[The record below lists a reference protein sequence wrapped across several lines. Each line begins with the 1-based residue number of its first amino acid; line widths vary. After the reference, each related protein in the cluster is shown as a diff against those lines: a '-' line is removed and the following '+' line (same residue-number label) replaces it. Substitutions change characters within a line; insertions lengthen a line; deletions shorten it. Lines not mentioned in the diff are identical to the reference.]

1 MCFIVGKKALQR
13 HFSLWVHATLFT
25 RLPFIFILLFF
36 KMKDKLFSKIHFF
49 ALSALLFMASCDL
62 STDDPFFSTN
72 TFEKGVFVVNE
83 GSFNGSGT
91 ITFYDPESGEVIQ
104 DLFAAVNNGAALGQ
118 FVQSITF
125 YNNLGYIVVNGANK
139 VVVVNGSSFE
149 QIGVIEGFEQPRFFL
164 PVSANF
170 AYVSQWGADGLTGS
184 VVKVNIGTLQIVK
197 TIPVGKGPEKMW
209 PKGTDVYVA
218 NSGGFGLDSTVSI
231 INTLDDTE
239 KERRFAGGYNP
250 ASVAA
255 FNNTS
260 GVSLTY
266 ALCRGD
272 WNATTPQGL
281 LGDLNNGGAGFN
293 TVPGGDDLCTAP
305 EGNKMY
311 FIGGGAVWSVNQF
324 AVSKLYDQNAY
335 GLACDPASGNLYI
348 ADAKDFSSNGEVVI
362 YGANG
367 GKISSFQ
374 AGVSPNEVVF
384 R

>member
-1 MCFIVGKKALQR
+1 
-13 HFSLWVHATLFT
+13 
-25 RLPFIFILLFF
+25 
-36 KMKDKLFSKIHFF
+36 MKDKLFSKIHFF
-49 ALSALLFMASCDL
+49 TLSALLFMASCDL
-62 STDDPFFSTN
+62 STDDPFFFTN

-139 VVVVNGSSFE
+139 VVVVDGSSFE

-239 KERRFAGGYNP
+239 KERRFAGSYNP

-255 FNNTS
+255 FNNNS

-324 AVSKLYDQNAY
+324 AVSKLFDQNAY
-335 GLACDPASGNLYI
+335 GLACDPASGNLYT